1 MCQHGTPPGP
11 QNPTQT
17 ATNEVRERFR
27 IRLPFWTLF
36 WSPGHRATMLEP
48 QWKSMGSGAA
58 LALEEFDPYERY
70 LVTYHLSDQAP

>member
-1 MCQHGTPPGP
+1 MGCGAWLKQVGLSG
-11 QNPTQT
+11 QCSDQIAFQWT
-17 ATNEVRERFR
+17 AAEA
-27 IRLPFWTLF
+27 FWTLF